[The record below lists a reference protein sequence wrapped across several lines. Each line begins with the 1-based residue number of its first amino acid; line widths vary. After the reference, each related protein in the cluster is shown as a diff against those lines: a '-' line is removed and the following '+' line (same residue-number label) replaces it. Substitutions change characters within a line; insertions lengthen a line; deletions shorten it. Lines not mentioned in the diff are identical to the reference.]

1 MEGLSPWLQQVQVTP
16 PAPLSPLSQPE
27 LGKQHLQ
34 GEGRP
39 DDDEALN
46 SSSRARGVHISQNTS
61 VGSSVG
67 RERPR
72 GSCRR
77 TWLIDPRAA
86 DGCVPARAG
95 LWARSPTGTQTQVSR
110 STDNGLLGKSL
121 AKHRFSQQG
130 SVGASPSPTAAPT
143 LGRGA
148 QRGGLKHCF
157 DSELAHKRHY
167 SPCRLRFYP
176 AQQHISLS
184 SGTAR
189 SWTLPPFVIVCN
201 TMPAQKNTSI
211 KHTSIRKENVI
222 TWNSPL

>member
-1 MEGLSPWLQQVQVTP
+1 MEGLSPWLQQVQLTP

-121 AKHRFSQQG
+121 AKHSFPSREVWELPLLPLRHPHLGGEHSL
-130 SVGASPSPTAAPT
+130 VASNTVLTQSLLTKGITHPADSDFIQPSSTFHFLRALLAA
-143 LGRGA
+143 
-148 QRGGLKHCF
+148 GL
-157 DSELAHKRHY
+157 
-167 SPCRLRFYP
+167 YP
-176 AQQHISLS
+176 HL
-184 SGTAR
+184 
-189 SWTLPPFVIVCN
+189 
-201 TMPAQKNTSI
+201 
-211 KHTSIRKENVI
+211 
-222 TWNSPL
+222 